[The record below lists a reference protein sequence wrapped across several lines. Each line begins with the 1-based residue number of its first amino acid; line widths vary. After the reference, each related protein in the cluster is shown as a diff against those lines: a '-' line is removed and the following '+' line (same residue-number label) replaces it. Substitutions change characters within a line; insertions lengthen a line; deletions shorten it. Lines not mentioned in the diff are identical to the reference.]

1 VRSTKRR
8 LFILFSVLSAPAIF
22 ALACGGDDA
31 AVNGGGDDASTG
43 DATTSDSQPAT
54 SDAGDAQIDLDA
66 GPYISASI
74 TVDSTSSLGHVGGD
88 FVGLSYEKAHLLNGF
103 FRGDNA
109 ALIAMVQLLGSSV
122 LRVGGNT
129 VDETVWQTF
138 DAGPPVGDAAAPKV
152 ITQADVDGLAAFAK
166 GAGWKVI
173 YGVNMKTSDAPTA
186 AAEAT
191 YAATALG
198 TSLYGMEIGNEPDEY
213 TTVASSPGAWTYT
226 AFRNDWQAFEAA
238 IHASV
243 PDAPITGPAS
253 AAHEGTWT
261 VPFAVDEK
269 DKIDLLTQHYYV
281 ANGQADGST
290 IDFLLQPHP
299 TLGTEVESLNAAAT
313 DSGIANG
320 WRMAECNSFYN
331 GGAPGVSDGYG
342 TALWAIDFLF
352 ENAMNGSSGANFHG
366 GGNGPGY
373 TPIADDG
380 GSVVGARPIFYG
392 MLLFAKAGAGTVRA
406 TTGAPTSIN
415 FSAYAIGGSAST
427 SIVLSNKDRTTG
439 VHATVDA
446 KTTITSASALRLA
459 GPALGAT
466 SGVTLGGVAIGADG
480 TFAPTPEPVS
490 ASGTTFTIDVPAASA
505 VLVTIH

>member
-1 VRSTKRR
+1 M
-8 LFILFSVLSAPAIF
+8 LSAPALF

-31 AVNGGGDDASTG
+31 AVNETDASVADG
-43 DATTSDSQPAT
+43 AT
-54 SDAGDAQIDLDA
+54 SDVISPSDSATPTDANVDA

-74 TVDSTSSLGHVGGD
+74 TVDSSSSLGNVGGD

-129 VDETVWQTF
+129 VDETVWETF
-138 DAGPPVGDAAAPKV
+138 DAGPPIGDAAAPKK
-152 ITQADVDGLAAFAK
+152 ITEADVDGLAAFAK

-186 AAEAT
+186 ATEAS
-191 YAATALG
+191 YATSALG
-198 TSLYGMEIGNEPDEY
+198 TSLYGLEIGNEPDEY
-213 TTVASSPGAWTYT
+213 KDAVASSPGPFTYT
-226 AFRNDWQAFEAA
+226 AFRNDWASFESVMK
-238 IHASV
+238 AS
-243 PDAPITGPAS
+243 APNAPFTGPAS
-253 AAHEGTWT
+253 AANEATWT
-261 VPFAVDEK
+261 VPFAHDHGA
-269 DKIDLLTQHYYV
+269 DINLLTQHYYV

-299 TLGTEVESLNAAAT
+299 TLITDLESLNNAAT
-313 DSGIANG
+313 DAGIANRY
-320 WRMAECNSFYN
+320 RMAECNSYYN

-352 ENAMNGSSGANFHG
+352 ENAMHGSSGANFHG
-366 GGNGPGY
+366 GGNSPGY

-380 GSVVGARPIFYG
+380 GSVVGARPLFYG

-406 TTGAPTSIN
+406 TSGAPTSIN
-415 FSAYAIGGSAST
+415 FSAYAIGGSTST
-427 SIVLSNKDRTTG
+427 SVVLSNKDATTG

-446 KTTITSASALRLA
+446 GTAITSASALRLA

-466 SGVTLGGVAIGADG
+466 SGVTLGGVAIGPDG
-480 TFAPTPEPVS
+480 SFAPTPEIVS
-490 ASGTTFTIDVPAASA
+490 ASGTSFTIDVPAASA
-505 VLVTIH
+505 VLVTLH